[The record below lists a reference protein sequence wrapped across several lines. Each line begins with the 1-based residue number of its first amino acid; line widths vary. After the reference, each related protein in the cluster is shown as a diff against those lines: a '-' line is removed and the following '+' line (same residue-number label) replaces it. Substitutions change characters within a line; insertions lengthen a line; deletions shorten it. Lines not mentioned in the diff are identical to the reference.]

1 MNWFFNVFL
10 FTLRK
15 IFKRILI
22 KMENKSQKTKR
33 SRGNNFGT
41 DEELLFLSEI
51 EKFKNIVE
59 CKINKINSTE
69 KVSKKLK
76 YLPTKWSELP
86 INFRS
91 NLRLS
96 ERSLAKNC
104 ISL

>member
-22 KMENKSQKTKR
+22 KMENKSEKTKR
-33 SRGNNFGT
+33 SRGDNFGT
-41 DEELLFLSEI
+41 DEELFFLSEI
-51 EKFKNIVE
+51 ENIVE
-59 CKINKINSTE
+59 CKMTDKINSTE

-76 YLPTKWSELP
+76 YLPTKLSELP